1 MSMKLKMIRLG
12 ISAGIPFPF
21 LLLLVQKK
29 KTARKKKEEMTK
41 GSGGRMK
48 SVMLGSQL

>member
-1 MSMKLKMIRLG
+1 MQKNQRT
-12 ISAGIPFPF
+12 
-21 LLLLVQKK
+21 KK
-29 KTARKKKEEMTK
+29 KNCKEKKKEEMTK